1 MDIDDR
7 GFSQRSH
14 RLFHDASHLQEK
26 NIDFRVTQFFFFYFL
41 CGKHSSSVFKRE
53 FKSNVCWLIVLRNKS
68 QCKAFRNLV

>member
-26 NIDFRVTQFFFFYFL
+26 NIDFRVTQIFFSFL
-41 CGKHSSSVFKRE
+41 GVGNTVRRFLKE
-53 FKSNVCWLIVLRNKS
+53 
-68 QCKAFRNLV
+68 NLNRTCVD

>member
-26 NIDFRVTQFFFFYFL
+26 NIDFRVTQIFFL
-41 CGKHSSSVFKRE
+41 S
-53 FKSNVCWLIVLRNKS
+53 
-68 QCKAFRNLV
+68 